1 MNLSTRDSNFES
13 CLSDRYDCGDDS
25 AAAAAAGSPT
35 PAVAAPTMIHVVS
48 TLAAAGGG
56 GMGEVR
62 ALAGYLLT

>member
-13 CLSDRYDCGDDS
+13 CLSDRHDCGDDS
-25 AAAAAAGSPT
+25 AAAAAASPT